1 MNVPTQYRI
10 RGRSA
15 SEIAQSVEDGVRT
28 GRLAAGAVL
37 PTVRALAETLGV
49 APGTVAAAYR
59 TLRLRGLLEAEGRRG
74 TTVRDRPPIPAAR
87 SELVPTHL
95 RNVADG
101 NPDPAQLPALGAA
114 LAGLR
119 DEPRLYGRPAHLPA
133 LLDLARW
140 KLTAEGL
147 PDGAL
152 AVTGGA
158 MDAVERVLQAH
169 LRPGDRVAVEDPGY
183 PGIHDLVSL
192 LGLSPEPFG
201 VDDAGP
207 LPDELERALAHR
219 VRAVVV
225 TPRAQNPFGSALSP
239 ARARM
244 LRPLLDAH
252 PEVLLVEDDHAGPI
266 AGAPA
271 TTLVRGSRERWAHV
285 RSVSKWLG
293 PDLRLAVLAGD
304 PRTVARVE
312 GRQGLGAG
320 WVSHVLQEL
329 VLALWS
335 DPSCDARLAGTA
347 ALYAERRKVFLDAL
361 AEHGLAAHG
370 RSGMNVWIPVEEEAS
385 TVAALAAAGWA
396 VRAGERYR
404 LKSPPGIRV
413 TISTLEAADAE
424 RLARDVAAALG
435 RSGRT
440 RLA

>member
-1 MNVPTQYRI
+1 VNVPIQYRI
-10 RGRSA
+10 RGRTA

-28 GRLAAGAVL
+28 GRLAPGMVL
-37 PTVRALAETLGV
+37 PTVRALAATLEV

-74 TTVRDRPPIPAAR
+74 TTVRDRPPIPASR
-87 SELVPTHL
+87 SEEVPGHL

-101 NPDPAQLPALGAA
+101 NPDPAQMPALAPV
-114 LAGLR
+114 LASLR
-119 DEPRLYGRPAHLPA
+119 EDVRLYGRPAHLPA

-140 KLTAEGL
+140 KLTADGL
-147 PDGAL
+147 PDASL
-152 AVTGGA
+152 AVMGGA

-192 LGLSPEPFG
+192 LGLQPEPFG

-207 LPDELERALAHR
+207 IPDELERALAHR

-225 TPRAQNPFGSALSP
+225 TPRAQNPFGSALTP
-239 ARARM
+239 ARARALKPM
-244 LRPLLDAH
+244 LESR
-252 PEVLLVEDDHAGPI
+252 PEVLIVEDDHAGPV
-266 AGAPA
+266 AGVPPV
-271 TTLVRGSRERWAHV
+271 TLVRSGRERWAHV

-293 PDLRLAVLAGD
+293 PDLRLAILAGD
-304 PRTVARVE
+304 ARTVARVE

-320 WVSHVLQEL
+320 WVSHLLQET
-329 VLALWS
+329 VLALWA
-335 DPSCDARLAGTA
+335 DPARDQKLQATA
-347 ALYAERRKVFLDAL
+347 AVYAERRTTFLDAL
-361 AEHGLAAHG
+361 AAEGIAGHG
-370 RSGMNVWIPVEEEAS
+370 RSGLNVWIPVAEEGSA
-385 TVAALAAAGWA
+385 VAALAAAGWA

-404 LKSPPGIRV
+404 LRSAPGIRV
-413 TISTLEAADAE
+413 TVSALAGEDA
-424 RLARDVAAALG
+424 RRIARDVAAALG